1 MKKDTRRKWMWWFLI
16 ALGATQVYFV
26 RELLAAYALFA
37 VGFAALAV
45 VALGVYLVQ
54 KAWEAGLHRA
64 ERHAGPALNLA
75 RRSWAFVE
83 EVSRKPFRGPG
94 SETAQ

>member
-1 MKKDTRRKWMWWFLI
+1 MKKDSSRKWMWWFLVV
-16 ALGATQVYFV
+16 LGATQVYFV

-37 VGFAALAV
+37 LGFAALAV

-54 KAWEAGLHRA
+54 KAWEAGLRHA
-64 ERHAGPALNLA
+64 ERQAGPAMNLA

-83 EVSRKPFRGPG
+83 DVSRKPFGG
-94 SETAQ
+94 ADSEAAQ

>member
-1 MKKDTRRKWMWWFLI
+1 MKKDTSRKWMWWFLI

-37 VGFAALAV
+37 LGFAALAV

-54 KAWEAGLHRA
+54 KAWEAGLQRA
-64 ERHAGPALNLA
+64 ERHASPALNLA

-83 EVSRKPFRGPG
+83 EVSRKPFRGPD
-94 SETAQ
+94 SETVQ